1 MKPEPSH
8 ALERLMQAL
17 LGDVMPNVQP
27 SYRQASVM
35 ANAMIVAAVREEIDR
50 AAARRV
56 EENAALRAL
65 FADAAAA
72 VEDAALGE
80 RLAAAARSSDASL
93 LVPALDESNR
103 ALRSLLIELHAHVEA
118 LPGDAARRVEAA
130 IWRELAASTE
140 RRKLGL
146 GPC

>member
-17 LGDVMPNVQP
+17 LTELMPAVQP
-27 SYRQASVM
+27 AYRQASVG
-35 ANAMIVAAVREEIDR
+35 AQAMMIASVREELDR

-56 EENAALRAL
+56 EENRALRSLFAEAAPVVTDAALRARL
-65 FADAAAA
+65 DAAAQ
-72 VEDAALGE
+72 ET
-80 RLAAAARSSDASL
+80 DASL
-93 LVPALDESNR
+93 LVPALEEGNR
-103 ALRSLLIELHAHVEA
+103 ALRSLLVELHAHVEGLA
-118 LPGDAARRVEAA
+118 GEAARRIEAA

>member
-1 MKPEPSH
+1 VKPEPAH

-35 ANAMIVAAVREEIDR
+35 LQAMILATIREEIDR
-50 AAARRV
+50 GAARRV

-65 FADAAAA
+65 FGTAAPI
-72 VEDAALGE
+72 VRDAALRE
-80 RLAAAARSSDASL
+80 RLAAAAKSADPSL
-93 LVPALDESNR
+93 LLPALEEANR
-103 ALRSLLIELHAHVEA
+103 ALRALLIELHAHVEDV
-118 LPGDAARRVEAA
+118 PGDAARGIEDA

-140 RRKLGL
+140 RRKLSL
-146 GPC
+146 GVF

>member
-1 MKPEPSH
+1 MKPEPAH

-35 ANAMIVAAVREEIDR
+35 ANAMMVGAMREEIDR
-50 AAARRV
+50 AAARRI

-65 FADAAAA
+65 YADAAP
-72 VEDAALGE
+72 VVKDSALRE
-80 RLAAAARSSDASL
+80 RVAAAARSSDASL

-103 ALRSLLIELHAHVEA
+103 ALRTLLIELHAHIEQ
-118 LPGDAARRVEAA
+118 LPGDAARRVDAA
-130 IWRELAASTE
+130 IWKELAASTE